1 MAGIWPGD
9 TQCVVTLGFDI
20 DGVSSW
26 IGRNPDFANR
36 PGLLSMAEYGPKRG
50 VPRILKLLDDYDIK
64 ATFYIPGYVAENY
77 EDMVREIVRKGHEV
91 GHHGYMHEALGTM
104 PLDQETE
111 ILERGM
117 AILERLTGTKT
128 LGYRAPFFDTS
139 MDTIRLLAEHGFAYD
154 TSMHDSDV
162 PYIHEVRREEA
173 GGSAGKVGAGRLRV
187 LRVRATGGHEI
198 GDAGPPERLR
208 DLRR

>member
-1 MAGIWPGD
+1 
-9 TQCVVTLGFDI
+9 
-20 DGVSSW
+20 
-26 IGRNPDFANR
+26 
-36 PGLLSMAEYGPKRG
+36 MAEYGPKRG

-117 AILERLTGTKT
+117 AILERLTGT
-128 LGYRAPFFDTS
+128 
-139 MDTIRLLAEHGFAYD
+139 E
-154 TSMHDSDV
+154 DS
-162 PYIHEVRREEA
+162 
-173 GGSAGKVGAGRLRV
+173 RV
-187 LRVRATGGHEI
+187 
-198 GDAGPPERLR
+198 
-208 DLRR
+208 

>member
-77 EDMVREIVRKGHEV
+77 EDMVREIVKKGHEV

-139 MDTIRLLAEHGFAYD
+139 LWTPSACWRSMASPTTRACTIATCP
-154 TSMHDSDV
+154 TSTK
-162 PYIHEVRREEA
+162 
-173 GGSAGKVGAGRLRV
+173 SAGRSWWKCR
-187 LRVRATGGHEI
+187 
-198 GDAGPPERLR
+198 
-208 DLRR
+208 